1 MQRLL
6 ILVVL
11 LPINLFAQSNYA
23 PFAGAQSAG
32 LGHSTVAFAQAFSTH
47 HNQAALTF
55 LEEEI
60 FTAVSFQQRYF
71 LNNLNLGHFGFSSP
85 LANGRVGLAISYF
98 GFDEY
103 NESKIGLAYARK
115 FGKYLAFSLQF
126 NYEQNYVNEAQNL
139 QTLTFEA
146 GVLAQL
152 NEKLRVG
159 FHLYNPNGAYLS
171 EDLNLRLPSL
181 ARLGMAYNFSANT
194 VFLIEAQN
202 EFNTTTRYST
212 GLQYQLVK
220 ALAFRAGMAIADDYE
235 ASAGLGFFFKDF
247 SAHLA
252 YQQGFIL
259 GGNLSV
265 ELQCLF

>member
-6 ILVVL
+6 NLILL
-11 LPINLFAQSNYA
+11 LPIHLLAQSNYA
-23 PFAGAQSAG
+23 PIAGAQSAG
-32 LGHSTVAFAQAFSTH
+32 LGHSTVALAQAFSTH

-55 LEEEI
+55 LEEKT
-60 FTAVSFQQRYF
+60 FAAASYQQRYF
-71 LNNLNLGHFGFSSP
+71 LNNLNLGHFGISSP
-85 LANGRVGLAISYF
+85 LANGRIALAVSYF
-98 GFDEY
+98 GFNDY

-126 NYEQNYVNEAQNL
+126 NYEQNYVAETQNL

-152 NEKLRVG
+152 NEKLRLG

-171 EDLNLRLPSL
+171 KDLNLRLPSL
-181 ARLGMAYNFSANT
+181 ARLGMAFNFSEKT
-194 VFLIEAQN
+194 VFLVEAQN
-202 EFNTTTRYST
+202 EFNSSTRYST
-212 GLQYQLVK
+212 GLQYQLLK
-220 ALAFRAGMAIADDYE
+220 ALAFRAGMAVADDYE

-259 GGNLSV
+259 GGNLSF
-265 ELQCLF
+265 ELQCQF